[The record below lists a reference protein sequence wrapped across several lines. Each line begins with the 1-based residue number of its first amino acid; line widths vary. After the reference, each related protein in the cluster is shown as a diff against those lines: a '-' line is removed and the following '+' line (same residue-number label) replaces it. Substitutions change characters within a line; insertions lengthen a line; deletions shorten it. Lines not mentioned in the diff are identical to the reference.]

1 MAPSPRLK
9 SLNPQRLWMLMTI
22 SGLAL
27 LLVATASG
35 IYLAL
40 KQNQQLVENENRMML
55 RRNGE
60 LLINQNIRGF
70 VETLGLDERDYLLT
84 IESELD
90 HKENKFGKLA
100 KSQLSQCSTDYYFQ
114 FRVELCR
121 PPPISWP
128 TILSIFVA
136 FLALIAIV
144 AALVRRLGVE
154 IVNSF
159 QDLFRAAKIKAPA
172 EMNFTQAWSTAFSMA
187 QNFKD
192 FQTQLLEAEKNRAIV
207 DLSRQVAHDI
217 RSPLTALNFLVAS
230 LDDIHQEKK
239 DFAKLAIRRIEGIA
253 DELLKKSKYE
263 LPRPPI
269 DLVKVIGDLLQEK
282 KLEYKDRALEF
293 HCQLAEAHSDLSEI
307 EFQRLLSNLIN
318 NSIEA
323 QSTLVKVTLRE
334 IQNQFEL
341 IIEDNGAGIAPEIL
355 KRVGEAN
362 FTSRES
368 GNGLGVHHAKNYIE
382 SVGGTLQIKSTQE
395 KGTQITILIPNPTH
409 PN

>member
-9 SLNPQRLWMLMTI
+9 FLNPQRLWMLMTI
-22 SGLAL
+22 SGLIL
-27 LLVATASG
+27 LTIATAGG
-35 IYLAL
+35 IFLAL
-40 KQNQQLVENENRMML
+40 KQNQQLVENENKMML

-60 LLINQNIRGF
+60 LLINQNTRGF

-84 IESELD
+84 IESEID
-90 HKENKFGKLA
+90 HKEAKFGKLVN
-100 KSQLSQCSTDYYFQ
+100 SQLTQCSTEFYFQ

-128 TILSIFVA
+128 NILSIFVA

-159 QDLFRAAKIKAPA
+159 QDLFRAARIQAPA

-192 FQTQLLEAEKNRAIV
+192 FQNQLLEAEKNRAII

-230 LDDIHQEKK
+230 LDDINQEKK

-253 DELLKKSKYE
+253 DELLKKSKHDA
-263 LPRPPI
+263 PTTKI
-269 DLVKVIGDLLQEK
+269 DLVKVIEDLLRQK
-282 KLEYKDRALEF
+282 KLEYESKSIEF

-323 QSTLVKVTLRE
+323 ESSLVKITLRE
-334 IQNQFEL
+334 IQNQFE
-341 IIEDNGAGIAPEIL
+341 INIEDNGAGIAPEIL
-355 KRVGEAN
+355 SRVGEVN
-362 FTSRES
+362 FTSRKN
-368 GNGLGVHHAKNYIE
+368 GNGLGVHHARNCIE
-382 SVGGTLQIKSTQE
+382 STGGTLQIQSTIG
-395 KGTQITILIPNPTH
+395 KGTIVTISLPLLM
-409 PN
+409 

>member
-9 SLNPQRLWMLMTI
+9 ILNPQRLWMLMTI
-22 SGLAL
+22 SGLTL
-27 LLVATASG
+27 LTIATASG

-40 KQNQQLVENENRMML
+40 KQNQQLVENENKMIL

-60 LLINQNIRGF
+60 LLINQNTRGF

-84 IESELD
+84 IESEID
-90 HKENKFGKLA
+90 HKEAKFGKLA
-100 KSQLSQCSTDYYFQ
+100 KSQLTQCSTDYYFQ

-121 PPPISWP
+121 PPPISWLN
-128 TILSIFVA
+128 ILSIFAA
-136 FLALIAIV
+136 FLALIAVV

-159 QDLFRAAKIKAPA
+159 QELFRAAKIKAPA

-230 LDDIHQEKK
+230 LDDINQEKK

-253 DELLKKSKYE
+253 DELLIKSKHE
-263 LPRPPI
+263 LPLPPI
-269 DLVKVIGDLLQEK
+269 NLVKVIEDLLREK
-282 KLEYKDRALEF
+282 KLEHDSKSIEF
-293 HCQLAEAHSDLSEI
+293 HCQLSEAPSNLSEI
-307 EFQRLLSNLIN
+307 EFARVISNLIN

-323 QSTLVKVTLRE
+323 QSTLVKITLRE
-334 IQNQFEL
+334 IQNQFE
-341 IIEDNGAGIAPEIL
+341 INIEDNGAGIAPEIL
-355 KRVGEAN
+355 SRVGEVN
-362 FTSRES
+362 FTSRKKWKWARCS
-368 GNGLGVHHAKNYIE
+368 SCQKLHRIDRRNA
-382 SVGGTLQIKSTQE
+382 
-395 KGTQITILIPNPTH
+395 PNSEYYWQRYH
-409 PN
+409 RDY